1 MHFEEIT
8 TETSLNE
15 ESDINSKRE
24 MIFKSYYPSMF
35 NLENK
40 PKSNKSNKKRI
51 NNIDSNNI
59 K

>member
-40 PKSNKSNKKRI
+40 PKSNK
-51 NNIDSNNI
+51 
-59 K
+59 